1 MQGIKFVFDLQQ
13 VIGFCALITGIWGV
27 WKIVKEIKKPSNDLH
42 DLVEH
47 HDYLLKKDNQRL
59 EKLESASLQ
68 IVSETE
74 SHDDDIK
81 EIIKS
86 LKDAEET
93 NKIVLKSL
101 FVIINHDITNN
112 GIDKLK
118 ETLNEL
124 NSYLVEK

>member
-42 DLVEH
+42 DLVEC

-59 EKLESASLQ
+59 KKLESASLQ

>member
-27 WKIVKEIKKPSNDLH
+27 LKIVKEIKKPSNDLH

-59 EKLESASLQ
+59 ERLESDSLQ